1 MWTCTPACK
10 LAFAQPGMW
19 AGSLVDMRK
28 EVYAVMS
35 PLPHEDTNTASH
47 AVMLTNT
54 VAATRAGQHADNS
67 ALRHIANAHMTAR
80 QQVRLH
86 ACPHSQ
92 LPYNPTPQQEGMR
105 T

>member
-1 MWTCTPACK
+1 
-10 LAFAQPGMW
+10 MW
-19 AGSLVDMRK
+19 AGTLADMRAK
-28 EVYAVMS
+28 LHTDM
-35 PLPHEDTNTASH
+35 PTLPHKDTPTALH

-54 VAATRAGQHADNS
+54 VAATRAEQHADNS
-67 ALRHIANAHMTAR
+67 TLTHMTAR

-92 LPYNPTPQQEGMR
+92 LSYNPTPQQEGMR